1 MKVRLLSKHTV
12 QRPRVTSVPKEM
24 YEELYELSEQF
35 IIWYRTAPYREGLN
49 ARIREF
55 HSILHNLVPS
65 ENALA
70 SLPDLENEP
79 VVHIL
84 ELNIL
89 DDGNVYD
96 VYNIFEEN
104 GSTYAEVEAIQEMSL
119 DEYESR
125 HELNAQRLNALLKNI
140 DRQNRG
146 SVL

>member
-12 QRPRVTSVPKEM
+12 QRPRVSSVPKET

-49 ARIREF
+49 DRIKGF
-55 HSILHNLVPS
+55 HSILHNLVSS
-65 ENALA
+65 EHALA

-84 ELNIL
+84 ELDIL

-96 VYNIFEEN
+96 IYNIFEED
-104 GSTYAEVEAIQEMSL
+104 GLMYADVEAIQEMSI

-125 HELNAQRLNALLKNI
+125 GELNAQRLNTLLQNI
-140 DRQNRG
+140 DKKNRG
-146 SVL
+146 E

>member
-12 QRPRVTSVPKEM
+12 KQPRVSNVPQET

-49 ARIREF
+49 DRIKGF
-55 HSILHNLVPS
+55 HSILHNLVLS
-65 ENALA
+65 EHALA

-84 ELNIL
+84 ELDIL

-104 GSTYAEVEAIQEMSL
+104 GVFYAEVEAIQEMSI

-125 HELNAQRLNALLKNI
+125 DELNRQRLNALMKNI
-140 DRQNRG
+140 DKQNRG
-146 SVL
+146 E

>member
-1 MKVRLLSKHTV
+1 MKVKLLSKHTV
-12 QRPRVTSVPKEM
+12 QQPLVSDVPQET

-49 ARIREF
+49 DRVKGF
-55 HSILHNLVPS
+55 HSILHNLVSS
-65 ENALA
+65 EHALA

-84 ELNIL
+84 ELDIL

-104 GSTYAEVEAIQEMSL
+104 GLMYAEVEAMQEMSI

-125 HELNAQRLNALLKNI
+125 DELNAQRLNALMKNI
-140 DRQNRG
+140 DKQNRG
-146 SVL
+146 E